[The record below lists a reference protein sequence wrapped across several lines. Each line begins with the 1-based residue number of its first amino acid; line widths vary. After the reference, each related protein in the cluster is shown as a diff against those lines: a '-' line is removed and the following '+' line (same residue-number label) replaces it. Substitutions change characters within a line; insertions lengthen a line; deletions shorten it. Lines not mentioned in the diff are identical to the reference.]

1 MIHLRFVEEKK
12 KNMLFFAFF
21 CFFFFSDKTIIK
33 INKTPSTENNIF
45 FFFSLKYPLW
55 YYSLQ
60 LPPLFRI
67 NWQTDSMCQEC
78 QPSLK
83 NEPQRT
89 SFAVL
94 IAHCWT
100 TLHWR
105 VIQQIVITVD
115 KLKCRADVSSA
126 SLSSELVWRKGSVR
140 DKFFCFSVV
149 FTVFYL
155 GCLRGRS
162 FPSQNA

>member
-1 MIHLRFVEEKK
+1 MIHLRFVDQKK
-12 KNMLFFAFF
+12 HMFFLLSFAFF
-21 CFFFFSDKTIIK
+21 RTRPLQRLTRHPAQTTTS
-33 INKTPSTENNIF
+33 F

-55 YYSLQ
+55 YYSLK
-60 LPPLFRI
+60 LLPLFRI

-78 QPSLK
+78 QLWLK

-94 IAHCWT
+94 IAHCWG

-105 VIQQIVITVD
+105 VVQQIVITVD
-115 KLKCRADVSSA
+115 KLKCCADVSSA
-126 SLSSELVWRKGSVR
+126 SLSSEFVWRKGSVR

-162 FPSQNA
+162 SPPPKNA

>member
-1 MIHLRFVEEKK
+1 MF
-12 KNMLFFAFF
+12 
-21 CFFFFSDKTIIK
+21 
-33 INKTPSTENNIF
+33 F

-115 KLKCRADVSSA
+115 KSKCCADVSSA
-126 SLSSELVWRKGSVR
+126 SLSSEFVWRKGSVR

-162 FPSQNA
+162 FPPPKMPSSPPPQKKILLSVQNISNCTGKNHPDATRSVHVK